1 MKRLRLAL
9 FFGLG
14 VVGVASLAIPAKMLL
29 AGQPDDARPMVQ
41 RALVALAKN
50 DPRAARVEL
59 MNAIRADPSWSVAR
73 IAQARVMLALGDG
86 QSAQG
91 ELERARSLG
100 AKLGATRHLMAH
112 ALFLTGDY
120 ASALKEAQAPDLI
133 PEQAAYAARIAA
145 CAHQALGQTPQAAA
159 AFEQSLILG
168 PKDAATWIDVSR
180 FHLGH
185 GDRAAALT
193 ASDRAMALAPRDPA
207 ALTLRAE
214 LIRDQYGMKASL
226 PWFDQAL
233 AIDANYLP
241 ALTQYAATL
250 TEMGQAQKALS
261 LTRRIVALDAKNA
274 RAFYIQAVI
283 AARAGNMDLAR
294 RMMDKVGG
302 RLDAEPAMLL
312 FRGIIYLANGNAA
325 LATEPLKALVQV
337 QPFNF
342 QARLLYG
349 RALFESGQRQDADAI
364 LAPLAQR
371 PDADSYTLTMAA
383 RVRAVLGDEAGSEA
397 LLARA
402 ARPDMGAST
411 LLPLDPDIG
420 SLAAQ
425 ANADTRAAGPN
436 ISYVRILLSRGEA
449 GQALGRAATLRD
461 ANRGAP
467 EAHVALGDALA
478 QAGRW
483 DQAANN
489 YVAAANLNYSENV
502 ALRLAS
508 AWTRAGLPARAD
520 QTLTLY
526 LQQNPGSIG
535 ANRLAASAWMHSDDW
550 VRASAALEAVRAR
563 IGNDDAYL
571 LADLS
576 WANLGLGDTPR
587 ALTYAEHAYRL
598 FPASPITTDAYGW
611 MLFKARGPN
620 QASIDLLEK
629 AVALA
634 PGNALLARRLEAA
647 RMSFLRKG

>member
-14 VVGVASLAIPAKMLL
+14 AVGVASLAIPARMVLVN
-29 AGQPDDARPMVQ
+29 QPDDARPMVQ
-41 RALVALAKN
+41 RALAALASN

-59 MNAIRADPSWSVAR
+59 MNAIRADPSWSAAR

-100 AKLGATRHLMAH
+100 AKPGVTRHLMAH

-120 ASALKEAQAPDLI
+120 ATALKEAQAKDVI

-145 CAHQALGQTPQAAA
+145 CAYQALGQAPQAAA
-159 AFEQSLILG
+159 AFDLALALG
-168 PKDAATWIDVSR
+168 PKDAATWIDLSR
-180 FHLGH
+180 FHLGN
-185 GDRAAALT
+185 GDRAAALL
-193 ASDRAMALAPRDPA
+193 ASDRAMALAPQDPA

-250 TEMGQAQKALS
+250 ADVGQAQKALS
-261 LTRRIVALDAKNA
+261 VTRRIVALDSNNV
-274 RAFYIQAVI
+274 RAFFIQAVI
-283 AARAGNMDLAR
+283 AARAGNIDLAR
-294 RMMDKVGG
+294 RMMGKVGG
-302 RLDAEPAMLL
+302 RLDAEPATLL
-312 FRGIIYLANGNAA
+312 LRGIIYLAGGNAT
-325 LATEPLKALVQV
+325 LATEPLGALVQV

-349 RALFESGQRQDADAI
+349 RALFASGQKQDADAI

-371 PDADSYTLTMAA
+371 RDADSYTLTMAA
-383 RVRAVLGDEAGSEA
+383 RVRAALGDEAGSEA

-402 ARPDMGAST
+402 TRPDAGAAT

-425 ANADTRAAGPN
+425 ANADSRAAGPN
-436 ISYVRILLSRGEA
+436 ISYVRVLLSRGDD
-449 GQALGRAATLRD
+449 GQALARAATLRD

-467 EAHVALGDALA
+467 EAHVALGDTLA
-478 QAGRW
+478 EVGRW

-489 YVAAANLNYSENV
+489 YVAAANLYYSENV
-502 ALRLAS
+502 AMRLAA
-508 AWTRAGLPARAD
+508 AWTRAGHPARAD
-520 QTLTLY
+520 QTLALY
-526 LQQNPGSIG
+526 VQQNPGSIA
-535 ANRLAASAWMHSDDW
+535 ANRLAASAWMRSGDW
-550 VRASAALEAVRAR
+550 ARAIDALEAARAR
-563 IGNDDAYL
+563 IGNEDAYL

-576 WANLGLGDTPR
+576 WANLGLGATAR
-587 ALTYAEHAYRL
+587 ALIYAEHAYRL
-598 FPASPITTDAYGW
+598 FPASPITTDTYGW
-611 MLFKARGPN
+611 ALFKAQGSSR
-620 QASIDLLEK
+620 ASIDLLEK
-629 AVALA
+629 AVAL
-634 PGNALLARRLEAA
+634 PPDNALLAQHLKAA
-647 RMSFLRKG
+647 RAAFPRKS